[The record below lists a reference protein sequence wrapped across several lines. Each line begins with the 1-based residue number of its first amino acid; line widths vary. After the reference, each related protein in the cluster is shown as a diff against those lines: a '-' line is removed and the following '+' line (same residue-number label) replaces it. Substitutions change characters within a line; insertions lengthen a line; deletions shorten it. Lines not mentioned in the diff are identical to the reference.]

1 MTNTFP
7 GSQSIL
13 LSPVLT
19 QPYLVPSIPPPGGF
33 WPWLPVQVSP
43 QALLLPHSWK
53 AGSSVA
59 IWMKI
64 CLLPTSISWPLSP
77 HLPSPDHFP
86 LTFHLL
92 TIFPLP
98 SISWP
103 LSPHLPLTFPEGL
116 GHVPSSFFQHTFVLL
131 PYHDEDVPLSTQ
143 GQSLLMVN
151 SQFPTS
157 GFFRPSDFIYLT
169 LLGFF
174 FFFCISNFTASVGI

>member
-19 QPYLVPSIPPPGGF
+19 QPHLVPSTPPAGGF
-33 WPWLPVQVSP
+33 WPWLPVQVPP

-53 AGSSVA
+53 AWSSVA

-64 CLLPTSISWPLSP
+64 CLLPTSISWPLSTHLLSP
-77 HLPSPDHFP
+77 HHFP
-86 LTFHLL
+86 LTFYLL

-157 GFFRPSDFIYLT
+157 GFFDPLILSTYTSWI
-169 LLGFF
+169 